1 VRHSDEW
8 LCEAYMKT
16 DYSTVTNGDFEA
28 TVREYLAYQVYSGI
42 SDLSVVNTVNT
53 QTSRV
58 ALSGA
63 NKWKEFTLGGLFDFR
78 KGKRLRKEDMSPG
91 KTNYIGAISL
101 NNGVRQSIDVEPIFK
116 PNCIT
121 VNYNGSVGEAFYQ
134 SEPFWATDDVNV
146 LYANGWTLNK
156 YIALFVATVIKAD
169 RYKFSYGRKWT
180 MEKMKQSVIKLPAT
194 AKGKPDWGFMERY
207 VKSLPYADRI

>member
-1 VRHSDEW
+1 
-8 LCEAYMKT
+8 MKT
-16 DYSTVTNGDFEA
+16 DYSTVAGGDFEA

-42 SDLSVVNTVNT
+42 SDLSSIHS
-53 QTSRV
+53 QEGRV
-58 ALSGA
+58 ALSSIDM
-63 NKWKEFTLGGLFDFR
+63 WKEFALGDLFAFR

-91 KTNYIGAISL
+91 TTNYIGAISL
-101 NNGVRQSIDVEPIFK
+101 NNGVRQTIDVEPIFK

-156 YIALFVATVIKAD
+156 YIALFIATVVKAD

-180 MEKMKQSVIKLPAT
+180 MEKMKQSVIKLPAD
-194 AKGKPDWGFMERY
+194 AQGSPDWGYMERY